1 MAGGIG
7 AGILGNYACLPAC
20 LPGWVISQRSQ
31 YRKRLLYALCV
42 QLFVWHFRFPEDDDT
57 KFPFKWIAAPNE
69 MKNSTR
75 HWSSEQH
82 APSEGIDIELH
93 STGSSRLAALWLVP
107 RTPAVSPSGNRQAIG
122 RQLTSQTTL
131 EQNRRPS
138 SVCWTGA
145 RRHFWQQSHVACHLL
160 CGTVLQTWRH

>member
-1 MAGGIG
+1 M
-7 AGILGNYACLPAC
+7 PAC
-20 LPGWVISQRSQ
+20 LPGWVVSQRSQ

-42 QLFVWHFRFPEDDDT
+42 QLFVWHFRFPEDDGEDT

-75 HWSSEQH
+75 HWSSSEQH
-82 APSEGIDIELH
+82 APGEGIDIGLH
-93 STGSSRLAALWLVP
+93 ATGRQQAALWLVP
-107 RTPAVSPSGNRQAIG
+107 PTPCCLYPCWQQAIG

-131 EQNRRPS
+131 ELNGRPS